1 MTGIV
6 DPAMAGPDPSPEP
19 LPTTPAVRWAAAAV
33 GLAVFS
39 LVMLFAFGGGDGDE
53 PSSRVLG
60 QRVPELRGMPVDG
73 LAGYSVDPAG
83 NPVEYDVDDLRGNW
97 VLVNFFATWC
107 PPCIAEHPEL
117 VELEKWGTD
126 NDLHIVAVVFNDPN
140 IAGVQ
145 QFFRSQGGNWPVID
159 EPRVAVDFQIS
170 QIPESFLVAPSG
182 LVVEHYVG
190 GLRASEVT
198 ATVEELR

>member
-1 MTGIV
+1 MTNLADSSASDFSTPPV
-6 DPAMAGPDPSPEP
+6 PEP
-19 LPTTPAVRWAAAAV
+19 STTRVRRIAALV
-33 GLAVFS
+33 GVAVFA
-39 LVMLFAFGGGDGDE
+39 LVMLFAFGGTEDAGT
-53 PSSRVLG
+53 SSGVLG
-60 QRVPELRGMPVDG
+60 RRVPEIRGVPIDG
-73 LAGYSVDPAG
+73 LAGYSVDAAG
-83 NPVEYDVDDLRGNW
+83 TPIEYDVDDHRGDW

-117 VELEKWGTD
+117 VELEAWGAD
-126 NDLHIVAVVFNDPN
+126 NDLEIVAIVFNDPN
-140 IAGVQ
+140 ISGVQ
-145 QFFRSQGGNWPVID
+145 QFFREQGGNWPVID

-190 GLRASEVT
+190 GLVAGEVT

>member
-6 DPAMAGPDPSPEP
+6 DPATD
-19 LPTTPAVRWAAAAV
+19 PTTAEPASSTSVVRWAATAV
-33 GLAVFS
+33 GMAVFS
-39 LVMLFAFGGGDGDE
+39 LIMLFAFGGGRDDE

-60 QRVPELRGMPVDG
+60 QRVPELRGMPVEG
-73 LAGYSVDPAG
+73 LAGYSVDLAG
-83 NPVEYDVDDLRGNW
+83 DPVEYDVDDQRGTW

-117 VELEKWGTD
+117 VDLEAWGVDNELR
-126 NDLHIVAVVFNDPN
+126 IVAVVFNDPN

-145 QFFRSQGGNWPVID
+145 QFFSTQGGDWPVID
-159 EPRVAVDFQIS
+159 EPGVAIDFQIA

-190 GLRASEVT
+190 GLRAAEVI